1 LITNNFSILYI
12 DDDIILKE
20 KYMRFLRL
28 YFKNVYEASS
38 GKEALEKYYIYK
50 PDVII
55 LDINIPKINGIKVA
69 KEIREVDEDIILI
82 VLSASSQTEK
92 ILSVVDLKLFK
103 YIIKPIKTFDF
114 ETLLKNVIIQLKK

>member
-1 LITNNFSILYI
+1 MITNNFSILYI